1 MKNEK
6 SFWSEIENIFLVL
19 QVLSFRLTKQTSKNV
34 VDTTFN
40 NETCSLPSFLCT
52 MLLLGKRCFSRFI
65 FYFFGFLNIKIRYL
79 SLFSWNFDV
88 SFLVFSKQLKI
99 FMTHIPFSPISEIM
113 NFVLKRK
120 IYICKLKSLRHRIMH
135 AKVQCNFEIW
145 DVYCFRCDL
154 HTLSRFHGFKWFIY
168 QIWLINHLNAWK
180 RDNFVMFRTRPS
192 DYVFVFDKFLFI
204 LLCDPNTSQ
213 VILYSFEFYDFIP
226 NSPHK

>member
-1 MKNEK
+1 MLFTQFFMYYLTAWKK
-6 SFWSEIENIFLVL
+6 MFFTIYFLFFRFSKHKDKISFIVLEI
-19 QVLSFRLTKQTSKNV
+19 
-34 VDTTFN
+34 
-40 NETCSLPSFLCT
+40 
-52 MLLLGKRCFSRFI
+52 
-65 FYFFGFLNIKIRYL
+65 
-79 SLFSWNFDV
+79 SWNFDV
-88 SFLVFSKQLKI
+88 SFFVFSKQLKI
-99 FMTHIPFSPISEIM
+99 FMTHNLFSPISEIM

-120 IYICKLKSLRHRIMH
+120 IYICKLKSLRLRIMH

-213 VILYSFEFYDFIP
+213 VILYSFEF
-226 NSPHK
+226 